1 MKRLR
6 LIKRSAYV
14 IYEWPQ
20 RVSEFQ
26 TILGSF
32 IDFLQK
38 DKFAKL
44 KKLRQNQANLPIAE
58 YRQEILESLEK
69 NQVIIIAGDTGKSFL
84 EALILAS
91 TNPQYDK
98 ILFIQLQDQYM
109 KIASSEHVKNM
120 LCA

>member
-1 MKRLR
+1 MRHDGELH
-6 LIKRSAYV
+6 S
-14 IYEWPQ
+14 EE

-44 KKLRQNQANLPIAE
+44 KKLRQTQANLPIAE

-84 EALILAS
+84 EALVLAS

-98 ILFIQLQDQYM
+98 DG
-109 KIASSEHVKNM
+109 
-120 LCA
+120 

>member
-1 MKRLR
+1 M
-6 LIKRSAYV
+6 
-14 IYEWPQ
+14 
-20 RVSEFQ
+20 SEFQ

-44 KKLRQNQANLPIAE
+44 KKLRQTQANLPIAE

-84 EALILAS
+84 EALILGS
-91 TNPQYDK
+91 TN
-98 ILFIQLQDQYM
+98 L
-109 KIASSEHVKNM
+109 
-120 LCA
+120 